1 MITDEEQEFA
11 PFNKIQGVSSTNV
24 VAYSNEYDDFISFEG
39 SYVLGIFTGFKW
51 QCVEFA
57 RRWLL
62 LCKGCIFQSI
72 GTAADMWHKLS
83 FVERVTDGQ
92 KFHLKKYPNGSPYK
106 PTCDTFLIYSASI
119 QAPYG
124 HIAVICEVQESF
136 ICVIEQNFRFH
147 IWSNNYSR
155 QIPLVYRDGLY
166 YIEDDLNIYGWMEIE
181 NNDQLRSLNESNINL
196 ILEKYRQPK
205 EISGLNR
212 CIAPHKVFDDM
223 SVLYSMDIN
232 YQNEKCSMKFNAND
246 RCYYQA
252 NDDFFIHIS
261 SISNELYALFMQ
273 VTDSIIH
280 DDEILRDL
288 EIPNQFWLRIRK
300 SWIDERKFDVMD
312 HMEFK
317 LDEKNLKLCKYKVNR
332 ALMIFL
338 SAVLQEKSIQTMNV
352 VHDFTSTFQLHHLLV
367 RYWKKL
373 DIKNTIHILIDSEDE
388 LKESIIY
395 MQKVMIEAGI
405 NVKIC
410 LLPNELHWKNS
421 TIVDSDGEIVKIVW
435 KLWIWEKIFQD
446 FTDQYDVNKE
456 KNCWTPAH
464 KEHPCLSDILL
475 NEQIRIIEPLWK
487 SITNHTAFLS
497 ILSRMFP
504 NHPNIVSNEWISSK
518 DSKYI
523 PLVNWS
529 TEKKDNDIIQ
539 SYNATKIFDYR
550 HMSQEIISEK
560 NCENSDKTIVSLM
573 IHGVCAG
580 FSIIEDPNHIMD
592 AKNNKVYCCII

>member
-1 MITDEEQEFA
+1 MTDEEQEFA

-124 HIAVICEVQESF
+124 HIAVI
-136 ICVIEQNFRFH
+136 
-147 IWSNNYSR
+147 Y
-155 QIPLVYRDGLY
+155 
-166 YIEDDLNIYGWMEIE
+166 DLNIYGWMEIE

-435 KLWIWEKIFQD
+435 KVWIWEKIFQD

-464 KEHPCLSDILL
+464 KEHPCLSDISL

-487 SITNHTAFLS
+487 SITNLTAFLS
-497 ILSRMFP
+497 ILSRKFP
-504 NHPNIVSNEWISSK
+504 NHPSIVSNEWISSK

-529 TEKKDNDIIQ
+529 TEKKNNDIIQ
-539 SYNATKIFDYR
+539 SYNTTKIFDYR
-550 HMSQEIISEK
+550 HMSQEIIPEK

-573 IHGVCAG
+573 IHGFCAG
-580 FSIIEDPNHIMD
+580 FSIIEDPNHVMD

>member
-1 MITDEEQEFA
+1 
-11 PFNKIQGVSSTNV
+11 
-24 VAYSNEYDDFISFEG
+24 
-39 SYVLGIFTGFKW
+39 
-51 QCVEFA
+51 
-57 RRWLL
+57 
-62 LCKGCIFQSI
+62 
-72 GTAADMWHKLS
+72 
-83 FVERVTDGQ
+83 
-92 KFHLKKYPNGSPYK
+92 
-106 PTCDTFLIYSASI
+106 
-119 QAPYG
+119 
-124 HIAVICEVQESF
+124 
-136 ICVIEQNFRFH
+136 
-147 IWSNNYSR
+147 
-155 QIPLVYRDGLY
+155 
-166 YIEDDLNIYGWMEIE
+166 MEIE

-435 KLWIWEKIFQD
+435 KVWIWEKIFQD

-464 KEHPCLSDILL
+464 KEHPCLSDISL

-487 SITNHTAFLS
+487 SITNLTAFLS
-497 ILSRMFP
+497 ILSRKFP
-504 NHPNIVSNEWISSK
+504 NHPSIVSNEWISSK

-529 TEKKDNDIIQ
+529 TEKKNNDIIQ
-539 SYNATKIFDYR
+539 SYNTTKIFDYR
-550 HMSQEIISEK
+550 HMSQEIIPEK

-573 IHGVCAG
+573 IHGFCAG
-580 FSIIEDPNHIMD
+580 FSIIEDPNHVMD

>member
-1 MITDEEQEFA
+1 MMTDEEQEFA

-124 HIAVICEVQESF
+124 HIAVI
-136 ICVIEQNFRFH
+136 
-147 IWSNNYSR
+147 Y
-155 QIPLVYRDGLY
+155 GLY

-435 KLWIWEKIFQD
+435 KVWIWEKIFQD

-464 KEHPCLSDILL
+464 KEHPCLSDISL

-487 SITNHTAFLS
+487 SITNLTAFLS
-497 ILSRMFP
+497 ILSRKFP
-504 NHPNIVSNEWISSK
+504 NHPSIVSNEWISSK

-529 TEKKDNDIIQ
+529 TEKKNNDIIQ
-539 SYNATKIFDYR
+539 SYNTTKIFDYR
-550 HMSQEIISEK
+550 HMSQEIIPEK

-573 IHGVCAG
+573 IHGFCAG
-580 FSIIEDPNHIMD
+580 FSIIEDPNHVMD